1 MDLLAKLRFTNIP
14 SWSRDLPFIMP
25 IIIGLLNTM
34 VFFVGLTRLRIAIGE
49 QGGNYQSG
57 NVFNDQMI
65 RRELDG
71 RRTVSQQFLW
81 EVTKRVYFC
90 FDLKLMLRTMMDEC
104 PQLALD
110 GPVGIG
116 EGGK

>member
-1 MDLLAKLRFTNIP
+1 
-14 SWSRDLPFIMP
+14 
-25 IIIGLLNTM
+25 
-34 VFFVGLTRLRIAIGE
+34 
-49 QGGNYQSG
+49 
-57 NVFNDQMI
+57 MI

-110 GPVGIG
+110 GPVGID